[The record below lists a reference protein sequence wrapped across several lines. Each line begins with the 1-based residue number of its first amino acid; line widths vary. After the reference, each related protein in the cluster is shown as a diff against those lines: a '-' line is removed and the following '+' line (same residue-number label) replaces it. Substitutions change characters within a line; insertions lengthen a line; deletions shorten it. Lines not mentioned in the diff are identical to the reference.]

1 MKFIKMNKELTFR
14 DKIITMLKTS
24 HQLLLVH
31 ECELNKMR
39 HQTHLKEYEQR
50 LINFCFDHY
59 ITKKLT
65 KQQLC

>member
-1 MKFIKMNKELTFR
+1 MNKELTLK
-14 DKIITMLKTS
+14 DKIMALVKIPNK
-24 HQLLLVH
+24 LLFIH
-31 ECELNKMR
+31 ECELQKMR
-39 HQTHLKEYEQR
+39 TKTHFREYEQR

>member
-24 HQLLLVH
+24 HHLLLVH
-31 ECELNKMR
+31 ECELQKMR

-50 LINFCFDHY
+50 LINFCFDYY